1 MSSYMGEHTH
11 VSTLA
16 NSYTNLRPSDTY
28 LMGYVDALRRTNTRG
43 WYTLS
48 VFGLLSFRAENTP
61 AQIRE
66 ALLAA
71 A

>member
-16 NSYTNLRPSDTY
+16 NSYTDLRPGDTY
-28 LMGYVDALRRTNTRG
+28 LMGYVDALRRTNM
-43 WYTLS
+43 LS
-48 VFGLLSFRAENTP
+48 VFWLLSFRAENTP

-66 ALLAA
+66 ALLAEA
-71 A
+71 